1 MKKRL
6 LFLGISLLCFG
17 LLLFIWLTTAPRRY
31 VAQVQALEW
40 SAQWDGTLTVDRM
53 NQPVVRLQI
62 TDSEQQ
68 QRLFE
73 ALKHLRYEG
82 MYQGSIYFHGDQEG
96 YQVQLHGTEA
106 GRVSVLLLAEP
117 AAYYDK
123 RPRFCLQ
130 YEQTH
135 IVVSGAEQLLE
146 TVRELMP

>member
-6 LFLGISLLCFG
+6 LFLGISLLG
-17 LLLFIWLTTAPRRY
+17 LTLILFVWQITAPRRY

-40 SAQWDGTLTVDRM
+40 NAQWDGTLTVDRM

-62 TDSEQQ
+62 TEPEQRQ
-68 QRLFE
+68 QVFE

-82 MYQGSIYFHGDQEG
+82 VYQGSIAFHGDQEG

-130 YEQTH
+130 YEQKH

-146 TVRELMP
+146 TVREMMP